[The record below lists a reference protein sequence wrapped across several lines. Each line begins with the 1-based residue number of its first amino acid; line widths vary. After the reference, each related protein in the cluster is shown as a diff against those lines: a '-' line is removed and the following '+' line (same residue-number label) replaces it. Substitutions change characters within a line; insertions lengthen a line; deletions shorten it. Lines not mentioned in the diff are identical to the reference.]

1 VYGGGRVAPHVRAID
16 THKPGLN
23 LKRAGRHADAG
34 GVEDHDF
41 DRLLEEAEALF
52 GAGDTT
58 AARRSFD
65 ALAERWACQPL
76 RLSRVLN
83 DLGVIASMSG
93 DADAARSHLARAVT
107 ADPANAGALENLGAV
122 CRADGDD
129 AQAAHWLR
137 RAREVAPGVESIRD
151 ALVDILERTH
161 AWEEA
166 AALRPPPGGPS
177 RLLILTH
184 AFHPSVGGTEML
196 AEQAAVALRDRGWE
210 VEVGTDPNPA
220 RTFSEHRGLRVHEL
234 PDDGGTSLA
243 ALVAARPYDAILSF
257 AGAVGW
263 PIVHTP
269 TLPQPRPRLVLV
281 PCINL
286 DGYTQ
291 IDSNPALRTHYAGLL
306 RHADVVVH
314 SSRHG
319 WDHRLMRELGI
330 RSTYVPNAALCVP
343 PARDPMAPSG
353 SPRLLCVGNLWEEKN
368 HAGLLATLAADDGD
382 WSLRIIGG
390 EPPASHPSAAAVRA
404 LAAADARVALT
415 GPAPAGEVAAAMAE
429 SDMLLLPSRVE
440 ATPLVLVEA
449 MSHGLPWIATPTCGS
464 AADHAGGLIVPL
476 DRFPDAIRF
485 LLSDDE
491 ARSALGP
498 AGRAHY
504 DAAYSWDVVGER
516 FHALLSGVD
525 ALDPAVAPSTAIE
538 ATARTRARYYD
549 SLLGVAAPS
558 PVAA

>member
-1 VYGGGRVAPHVRAID
+1 APAAVTHVPARDPELAGDLDDVRRVARRRVVEDARERLGDALVGVDHEDPVGLQVRDRPVAGGLDDAGVRMARDLGAERLGDLDGPVLALHVDDEDVVGPAHAADRVRDVALLVARVDDRADRGRAALAALGAQARRPGEVAEVGAEVYGGGRVAPHVRAID

-58 AARRSFD
+58 AARRSVD

-93 DADAARSHLARAVT
+93 DADAARSHLARAVA

-196 AEQAAVALRDRGWE
+196 AEQAAVA
-210 VEVGTDPNPA
+210 
-220 RTFSEHRGLRVHEL
+220 
-234 PDDGGTSLA
+234 
-243 ALVAARPYDAILSF
+243 
-257 AGAVGW
+257 
-263 PIVHTP
+263 
-269 TLPQPRPRLVLV
+269 
-281 PCINL
+281 
-286 DGYTQ
+286 
-291 IDSNPALRTHYAGLL
+291 
-306 RHADVVVH
+306 
-314 SSRHG
+314 
-319 WDHRLMRELGI
+319 
-330 RSTYVPNAALCVP
+330 
-343 PARDPMAPSG
+343 
-353 SPRLLCVGNLWEEKN
+353 
-368 HAGLLATLAADDGD
+368 
-382 WSLRIIGG
+382 
-390 EPPASHPSAAAVRA
+390 
-404 LAAADARVALT
+404 
-415 GPAPAGEVAAAMAE
+415 
-429 SDMLLLPSRVE
+429 
-440 ATPLVLVEA
+440 
-449 MSHGLPWIATPTCGS
+449 
-464 AADHAGGLIVPL
+464 
-476 DRFPDAIRF
+476 
-485 LLSDDE
+485 
-491 ARSALGP
+491 
-498 AGRAHY
+498 
-504 DAAYSWDVVGER
+504 
-516 FHALLSGVD
+516 
-525 ALDPAVAPSTAIE
+525 
-538 ATARTRARYYD
+538 
-549 SLLGVAAPS
+549 
-558 PVAA
+558 